1 MITINNKSR
10 YFSASED
17 MFPTM
22 ERNFAWLFGMQT
34 PEQGWKTVLA
44 ITIMYRAQ
52 GSAEEERQYGF
63 PVGDNGE
70 PLLYEDDFLA
80 DLMQAYLDKE
90 LSQKAPTPHSFEER
104 QAVMKRLLPL
114 KHTEEF
120 YRRRCDNV
128 FNENPDEF
136 TLDDYIRSIRRQA
149 REELITRFGQ
159 RAGLLLPDRV
169 PQDQP
174 HRCGAVQPR
183 GRAAGRSCRERHHGG
198 GPQPLQPL
206 VLLLPDRLPRP
217 GLGLNKPLF
226 LKGETTME
234 FQDLLYRDL
243 LISDSMEKNTL
254 KEFPSEERK
263 TLMQLLF
270 PLKDKERFFYLY
282 QDMTPEQYT
291 AKVVTKARDLLDSDI
306 FPYGSEIWLRL
317 EDLAEIDNIS
327 AEAAE
332 LYGAWKDA
340 EARHN
345 AHKDEE
351 GWF

>member
-63 PVGDNGE
+63 PVGDDGE

-90 LSQKAPTPHSFEER
+90 LPQKAPTTHSFEER

-128 FNENPDEF
+128 FNETQMNSPWM
-136 TLDDYIRSIRRQA
+136 
-149 REELITRFGQ
+149 ITS
-159 RAGLLLPDRV
+159 
-169 PQDQP
+169 
-174 HRCGAVQPR
+174 GA
-183 GRAAGRSCRERHHGG
+183 SGG
-198 GPQPLQPL
+198 KL
-206 VLLLPDRLPRP
+206 V
-217 GLGLNKPLF
+217 
-226 LKGETTME
+226 
-234 FQDLLYRDL
+234 
-243 LISDSMEKNTL
+243 KN
-254 KEFPSEERK
+254 
-263 TLMQLLF
+263 
-270 PLKDKERFFYLY
+270 
-282 QDMTPEQYT
+282 
-291 AKVVTKARDLLDSDI
+291 
-306 FPYGSEIWLRL
+306 
-317 EDLAEIDNIS
+317 
-327 AEAAE
+327 
-332 LYGAWKDA
+332 
-340 EARHN
+340 
-345 AHKDEE
+345 
-351 GWF
+351 

>member
-63 PVGDNGE
+63 PVGDDGE
-70 PLLYEDDFLA
+70 PLLYEDDFLS

-90 LSQKAPTPHSFEER
+90 LPQKAPTTHSFEER

-149 REELITRFGQ
+149 REELITRFGPGDS
-159 RAGLLLPDRV
+159 GLDSYFQTVFRKV
-169 PQDQP
+169 N
-174 HRCGAVQPR
+174 RIGA
-183 GRAAGRSCRERHHGG
+183 
-198 GPQPLQPL
+198 
-206 VLLLPDRLPRP
+206 
-217 GLGLNKPLF
+217 
-226 LKGETTME
+226 
-234 FQDLLYRDL
+234 
-243 LISDSMEKNTL
+243 
-254 KEFPSEERK
+254 
-263 TLMQLLF
+263 
-270 PLKDKERFFYLY
+270 ERFSR
-282 QDMTPEQYT
+282 E
-291 AKVVTKARDLLDSDI
+291 AELLA
-306 FPYGSEIWLRL
+306 
-317 EDLAEIDNIS
+317 DLAANDIT
-327 AEAAE
+327 
-332 LYGAWKDA
+332 A
-340 EARHN
+340 EARSLYN
-345 AHKDEE
+345 PWSYYCQAAFRDLALA
-351 GWF
+351 

>member
-63 PVGDNGE
+63 PVGDDGE

-120 YRRRCDNV
+120 YRRCCDNV

-149 REELITRFGQ
+149 REELITRFGPGDS
-159 RAGLLLPDRV
+159 GLDSYFQTVFRKV
-169 PQDQP
+169 N
-174 HRCGAVQPR
+174 RIGA
-183 GRAAGRSCRERHHGG
+183 
-198 GPQPLQPL
+198 
-206 VLLLPDRLPRP
+206 
-217 GLGLNKPLF
+217 
-226 LKGETTME
+226 
-234 FQDLLYRDL
+234 
-243 LISDSMEKNTL
+243 
-254 KEFPSEERK
+254 
-263 TLMQLLF
+263 
-270 PLKDKERFFYLY
+270 ERFSR
-282 QDMTPEQYT
+282 E
-291 AKVVTKARDLLDSDI
+291 AELLA
-306 FPYGSEIWLRL
+306 
-317 EDLAEIDNIS
+317 DLAANDIT
-327 AEAAE
+327 
-332 LYGAWKDA
+332 A
-340 EARHN
+340 EARSLYN
-345 AHKDEE
+345 PWSYYCQAAFRDLA
-351 GWF
+351 WA

>member
-63 PVGDNGE
+63 PVGDDGE

-149 REELITRFGQ
+149 REELITRFG
-159 RAGLLLPDRV
+159 
-169 PQDQP
+169 
-174 HRCGAVQPR
+174 
-183 GRAAGRSCRERHHGG
+183 
-198 GPQPLQPL
+198 
-206 VLLLPDRLPRP
+206 P
-217 GLGLNKPLF
+217 G
-226 LKGETTME
+226 
-234 FQDLLYRDL
+234 
-243 LISDSMEKNTL
+243 DSG
-254 KEFPSEERK
+254 
-263 TLMQLLF
+263 
-270 PLKDKERFFYLY
+270 
-282 QDMTPEQYT
+282 
-291 AKVVTKARDLLDSDI
+291 LDSY
-306 FPYGSEIWLRL
+306 FQSVFRKVNQMSFEEFGELGT
-317 EDLAEIDNIS
+317 
-327 AEAAE
+327 AA
-332 LYGAWKDA
+332 LVTRCSHDVQVVS
-340 EARHN
+340 
-345 AHKDEE
+345 
-351 GWF
+351 